1 MYYNLA
7 FRNVKRSFRD
17 YLIYF
22 FTLTLA
28 VALYYSFSCIIS
40 QEIIIPLTTAT
51 STNMRF
57 INQVLDILT
66 VCMSVILAFLIIY
79 ANNFLIRR
87 RKKEFG
93 IYIGLGMRKSKISRI
108 LLIETIII
116 GIVCLIAGMII
127 GIFLSQAL
135 AAFTA
140 RIFNV
145 SSLKY
150 NVIFSFSAFI
160 KTILCFGLIFIFIS
174 IFNIIV
180 INRYKPVNLIYS
192 ANRNQEIKVK
202 NIKLSIIIFI
212 LAVITLGSAY
222 TIILRAGGVAD
233 ITRPVQIAIILG
245 ILGTVLFFISI
256 SGFLIN
262 YFNKNERIYF
272 KNLNPLILRQL
283 GNSLSNNFISMS
295 IVSLMLFIT
304 ICIFST
310 GLGMG
315 LSGYSSL
322 NLNFRYPYDAVIS
335 NIGPDENIMS
345 LLKNNGVDMNLYI
358 KDDVEYNIY
367 TINQTIGDMIDKD
380 YFNSLTP
387 AEYAQLKNQLWNG
400 SIMKLSDYNKLL
412 EMKGE
417 KPIHL
422 KDNQY
427 AVCTN
432 EKNLIA
438 ANDKALSLGNK
449 IDIDSKEYVPA
460 YKNVLYNNITNI
472 TGGSSSEI
480 FILPDKACNKL
491 QILNKTLAMNFNDKF
506 TYKQAEKIQKLFSNL
521 QKNTMS
527 GEDYLFTSRK
537 TMEVGMLSLSM
548 MASYIGFF
556 TGMLFLII
564 SGAVLSIQKLS
575 QVSESKERYD
585 LLRKLGCDK
594 KMINKT
600 LVIQI
605 GAYFLIPLVV
615 ATINSIFGLIF
626 SYRVIHLER
635 IESFA
640 YNIIFA
646 AIFIVIIYGLYFITT
661 FIGAKNIIN
670 KKR

>member
-1 MYYNLA
+1 MYYNIA
-7 FRNVKRSFRD
+7 FRNVKRSCRD

-28 VALYYSFSCIIS
+28 IALYYSFSCIIS
-40 QEIIIPLTTAT
+40 QEIIIPLTSAT
-51 STNMRF
+51 SRDMRF

-66 VCMSVILAFLIIY
+66 IVMSIVLAFLIIY

-93 IYIGLGMRKSKISRI
+93 IYLTLGMSKFKISRI

-140 RIFNV
+140 KIFNV

-150 NVIFSFSAFI
+150 SIIFSFSAFI

-174 IFNIIV
+174 IFNIII

-192 ANRNQEIKVK
+192 ANKNQEIKVK
-202 NIKLSIIIFI
+202 KIKLSLVSFI

-222 TIILRAGGVAD
+222 TIILRVGAIIE
-233 ITRPVQIAIILG
+233 ITRAVQVAIILG
-245 ILGTVLFFISI
+245 IVGTILFFISI
-256 SGFLIN
+256 SGFLIA
-262 YFNKNERIYF
+262 YFNKNEKLYF
-272 KNLNPLILRQL
+272 KNLNPFIVRQL
-283 GNSLSNNFISMS
+283 GSSFNNNFISMS
-295 IVSLMLFIT
+295 IISLMLFIT
-304 ICIFST
+304 ICIFSA

-322 NLNFRYPYDAVIS
+322 NLNFKYPYDAVIS
-335 NIGPDENIMS
+335 NIGPNDNIMG
-345 LLKNNGVDMNLYI
+345 LLKDNGIDMNLYI
-358 KDDVEYNIY
+358 KNDVEYNRY
-367 TINQTIGDMIDKD
+367 TINETITDMIEKS
-380 YFNSLTP
+380 YFASLTP
-387 AEYAQLKNQLWNG
+387 VEYTQLKDQLWDTY
-400 SIMKLSDYNKLL
+400 IMKLSDYNKLL

-417 KPIHL
+417 KPIYL

-432 EKNLIA
+432 KKDLIA
-438 ANDKALSLGNK
+438 ANNKALSLGNK
-449 IDIDSKEYVPA
+449 IDINNKEYVPA

-472 TGGSSSEI
+472 TAGSSSEI
-480 FILPDKACNKL
+480 FILPDKACDKL
-491 QILNKTLAMNFNDKF
+491 QISDKTLAMNFNDKF
-506 TYKQAEKIQKLFSNL
+506 TYKQAEKIQKLFANL
-521 QKNTMS
+521 QKNTML
-527 GEDYLFTSRK
+527 GEDYFFTSRK
-537 TMEVGMLSLSM
+537 TMEVSILSSCM
-548 MASYIGFF
+548 MASYIGFYI
-556 TGMLFLII
+556 GMIFLII
-564 SGAVLSIQKLS
+564 SGAILSIQKLS
-575 QVSESKERYD
+575 QVSEEEERYKI
-585 LLRKLGCDK
+585 LRKLGYDK
-594 KMINKT
+594 KMLNKT

-605 GAYFLIPLVV
+605 GVYFLMPLTV
-615 ATINSIFGLIF
+615 AIINSVFGLIF
-626 SYRVIHLER
+626 SYRVIHLDGAR
-635 IESFA
+635 SFA

-646 AIFIVIIYGLYFITT
+646 AIFIAIIYGLYFITT

>member
-7 FRNVKRSFRD
+7 FRNIKRSFRD
-17 YLIYF
+17 YLVYF

-28 VALYYSFSCIIS
+28 IALYYSFSCIIS
-40 QEIIIPLTTAT
+40 QEIIIPLTSAT
-51 STNMRF
+51 SRDMRF

-66 VCMSVILAFLIIY
+66 IAMSVVLAFLIIY

-93 IYIGLGMRKSKISRI
+93 IYLTLGMSKFKISRI

-145 SSLKY
+145 SPLKY
-150 NVIFSFSAFI
+150 SVIFSFSAFI

-174 IFNIIV
+174 IFNIMIV
-180 INRYKPVNLIYS
+180 NRYRPVNLIYS
-192 ANRNQEIKVK
+192 ANKNQEIKVK
-202 NIKLSIIIFI
+202 NVKLSLVSFI
-212 LAVITLGSAY
+212 LAVITLGAAY
-222 TIILRAGGVAD
+222 TIILRVEPIIE
-233 ITRPVQIAIILG
+233 ITRAVQVAIILG
-245 ILGTVLFFISI
+245 IVGTILFFISI
-256 SGFLIN
+256 SGFLIA
-262 YFNKNERIYF
+262 YFNKNEKLYF
-272 KNLNPLILRQL
+272 KNLNPFIVRQL
-283 GNSLSNNFISMS
+283 GSSFNNNFISMS
-295 IVSLMLFIT
+295 IISLMLFIT
-304 ICIFST
+304 ICIFSA

-322 NLNFRYPYDAVIS
+322 NVNFRYPYDAVTS
-335 NIGPDENIMS
+335 NIGPNENIIS
-345 LLKNNGVDMNLYI
+345 LLKNNGIDMNLYI
-358 KDDVEYNIY
+358 KNDVEYNRYI
-367 TINQTIGDMIDKD
+367 INEKIGNMIDKS
-380 YFNSLTP
+380 YFASLTP
-387 AEYAQLKNQLWNG
+387 AEYIQLKNQLGN
-400 SIMKLSDYNKLL
+400 SCIIKLSDNNKLL

-422 KDNQY
+422 KENQY

-438 ANDKALSLGNK
+438 VNDKALSQGNK
-449 IDIDSKEYVPA
+449 LDIDNKEYIPA

-480 FILPDKACNKL
+480 FILPDSACDKL
-491 QILNKTLAMNFNDKF
+491 QILSKTLAMNFNDKF
-506 TYKQAEKIQKLFSNL
+506 TYKKAEKIQKLFSNI
-521 QKNTMS
+521 QKNTML
-527 GEDYLFTSRK
+527 GEDYVFTGRK
-537 TMEVGMLSLSM
+537 TMEVSMLSLCV
-548 MASYIGFF
+548 MASYIGFYI
-556 TGMLFLII
+556 GMLFLII
-564 SGAVLSIQKLS
+564 SGAILSIQKLS
-575 QVSESKERYD
+575 QLSEDKERYE

-600 LVIQI
+600 LLIQI
-605 GAYFLIPLVV
+605 SVYFIIPLAV
-615 ATINSIFGLIF
+615 AIINSIFGLIF
-626 SYRVIHLER
+626 SYRVIDLNR
-635 IESFA
+635 VGSFI

-646 AIFIVIIYGLYFITT
+646 AIFIIIIYGLYFITT